1 MGWKIPARV
10 GGREGKACAP
20 GEERQ
25 PMAVQKGRG
34 RGESWDLPKLGLV
47 LLPHPCPSPT
57 PSPCCLVPLPRSSS
71 SSISLVVGEYSR
83 KCLLKGAS
91 RPSRDLPS
99 QSVAAQGEG
108 RVWAGKL
115 MSWTRWILSTAFAW
129 RLSELQSWNTF
140 LS

>member
-1 MGWKIPARV
+1 MWEDV
-10 GGREGKACAP
+10 RERPVPRERKGSPWQCRRAE
-20 GEERQ
+20 GEERAGIC
-25 PMAVQKGRG
+25 PSSV
-34 RGESWDLPKLGLV
+34 SSSV